1 MSKNKNE
8 EIKSEKVVEKAVEK
22 EDITEIKEIS
32 RKPTDIDGVELIKYN
47 NGTMKAVQ
55 AGAV

>member
-8 EIKSEKVVEKAVEK
+8 EIKSEKVVEK